1 MKRLPSNDASLAA
14 YDQSKHKDQRC
25 HKRVKKR
32 ILIEKLTP
40 SIVDSPALTKS
51 VATLKVVDPFI
62 KADLSV
68 KVLSDTG

>member
-1 MKRLPSNDASLAA
+1 MPQESE
-14 YDQSKHKDQRC
+14 
-25 HKRVKKR
+25 KK

-68 KVLSDTG
+68 KVISDTG